1 MTTRSLTL
9 AGLLAAARA
18 SAHMPVFVQHDAM
31 YLLPA
36 SRGLPCSNDGGM
48 SCPKAGDIASA
59 GCQPYLLSYNGLV
72 CVAPVDARC
81 IEVVDDT
88 WACTFP
94 QTASTSV
101 NEANTIAAYSD
112 DDGDDDEA
120 LSKVLRVLC
129 DVTSG
134 KGTYQTT
141 AYDCERIAS
150 ATAYPS
156 NYGAAK
162 GSGTASM
169 YGQSTTQAIQNGG
182 YTGGS
187 VTPTYGFPVGGFSA
201 DEVYPAD
208 IDDLIEDVDSID
220 ETYPTHHVY
229 DGFQPYIPSIRPDAY
244 DLKGGMPLV
253 DPIQTIPDVFTG
265 VPDSYLTVVP
275 DVLTRIPDV
284 LTVIPDVLPAIP
296 DGPIP
301 TMVTDIV
308 PVVPDILTAVPD
320 IFTLAPTIPVIPIV
334 APTPLAPITFP
345 RFPRR
350 MRSLSE

>member
-1 MTTRSLTL
+1 M
-9 AGLLAAARA
+9 
-18 SAHMPVFVQHDAM
+18 
-31 YLLPA
+31 
-36 SRGLPCSNDGGM
+36 
-48 SCPKAGDIASA
+48 
-59 GCQPYLLSYNGLV
+59 
-72 CVAPVDARC
+72 
-81 IEVVDDT
+81 
-88 WACTFP
+88 
-94 QTASTSV
+94 
-101 NEANTIAAYSD
+101 
-112 DDGDDDEA
+112 
-120 LSKVLRVLC
+120 
-129 DVTSG
+129 
-134 KGTYQTT
+134 
-141 AYDCERIAS
+141 
-150 ATAYPS
+150 
-156 NYGAAK
+156 
-162 GSGTASM
+162 GS
-169 YGQSTTQAIQNGG
+169 
-182 YTGGS
+182 
-187 VTPTYGFPVGGFSA
+187 VGGFSA

-296 DGPIP
+296 DVPIP

>member
-18 SAHMPVFVQHDAM
+18 SAHMSVFVQHDAM

-36 SRGLPCSNDGGM
+36 SRGLPCSNDGGT

-72 CVAPVDARC
+72 CVAPVDAQC
-81 IEVVDDT
+81 VEVVDDT

-156 NYGAAK
+156 NYAAAK
-162 GSGTASM
+162 DS
-169 YGQSTTQAIQNGG
+169 
-182 YTGGS
+182 
-187 VTPTYGFPVGGFSA
+187 GGFSA

-220 ETYPTHHVY
+220 ETYPTHHVN

-244 DLKGGMPLV
+244 DLKGGLPLV
-253 DPIQTIPDVFTG
+253 DPIQMIPDAFTG
-265 VPDSYLTVVP
+265 VPDSYLTVIP
-275 DVLTRIPDV
+275 DILTRIPDV
-284 LTVIPDVLPAIP
+284 LTVVPDILTRIPDVLTAIP
-296 DGPIP
+296 DILPVIPDIPIP
-301 TMVTDIV
+301 TVVTDIV
-308 PVVPDILTAVPD
+308 PVVSDILTAAPD

-334 APTPLAPITFP
+334 APAPLAPITFP